1 MTAGNLVGSILL
13 TIFFGA
19 LWLVLGK
26 MVDMIA
32 RIANITML
40 QMPVFQ
46 DGIAGFNQAAGIFG
60 ILGVIILGGIWAN
73 YILNELSAST
83 MEV

>member
-46 DGIAGFNQAAGIFG
+46 DGINGFNQASGIFG